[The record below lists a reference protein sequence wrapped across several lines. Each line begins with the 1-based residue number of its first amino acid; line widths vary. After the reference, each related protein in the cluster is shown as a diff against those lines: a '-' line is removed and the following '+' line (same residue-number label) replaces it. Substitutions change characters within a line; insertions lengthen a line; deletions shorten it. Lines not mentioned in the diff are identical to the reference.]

1 MQLESGNISDSEYIE
16 RIQEMSDEYDRLGA
30 QIANVVEATENA
42 RKYTKKD
49 AEAFLNDILRGRRVS
64 LKTRQ
69 ALVDSIY
76 KGMNDAK
83 TVDEKRAFA
92 EEYSKV
98 LTERLDNWRKGVYNI
113 VNAVNR

>member
-1 MQLESGNISDSEYIE
+1 MNEEYESLS
-16 RIQEMSDEYDRLGA
+16 A

-64 LKTRQ
+64 MKTRQ
-69 ALVDSIY
+69 ALIDSIY
-76 KGMNDAK
+76 KGMNDAR

-92 EEYSKV
+92 KEYSKV

-113 VNAVNR
+113 VNVVNVRSEYFWSVN